1 MTANSVPIG
10 YCDSNP
16 NLSYIS
22 TASGGVAFLLSLISQ
37 LPQLIETYNDKSVE
51 GVSPYLIGSWLLGD
65 ITSVIG
71 AILTNQLPFQ
81 ILLALYFFAN
91 DLIICMQYYY
101 YGILYQNKLA
111 TPGHQHL
118 IHVSKSHPNLQQQ
131 QQNGEEQEGF
141 IIPSQTSNNN
151 RKNIFTKATFAI
163 LALFTRSSSA
173 MSILFDIE
181 KSKKKHSPVVTP
193 SLDLFQIGLILS
205 WFSGMFYFFSRVP
218 QLLKFYK
225 RKSTDGVSPY
235 MFYCTIFHNILY
247 ALSIFSSCEFIDN
260 SHKLDFFKKELP
272 FLLGSIGTLLWD
284 FIYLYQHL
292 VLYSEDNKI
301 RKELSKL
308 NIVDEDIEVDLEN
321 EPLIVSTSNHSN
333 KPNVYTSL

>member
-71 AILTNQLPFQ
+71 AILTHQLPFQ
-81 ILLALYFFAN
+81 ILLALYFLSN

-131 QQNGEEQEGF
+131 NGEEEEGF
-141 IIPSQTSNNN
+141 IIPSQTSSNN

-163 LALFTRSSSA
+163 LALFTRSSN
-173 MSILFDIE
+173 
-181 KSKKKHSPVVTP
+181 
-193 SLDLFQIGLILS
+193 LFQLGLILS

-225 RKSTDGVSPY
+225 RKSTDGISPY